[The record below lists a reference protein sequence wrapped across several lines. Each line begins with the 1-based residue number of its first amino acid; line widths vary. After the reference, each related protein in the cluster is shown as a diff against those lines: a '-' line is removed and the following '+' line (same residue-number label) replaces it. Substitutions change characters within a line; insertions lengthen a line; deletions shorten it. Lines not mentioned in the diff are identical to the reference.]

1 MKSAT
6 YEQTRWSLH
15 DLFPGRESEE
25 MKKAFEALEVSV
37 TAFEARRSELTP
49 VISTDSLVDFVTQTE
64 DISRAGY
71 RIYGFAA
78 LWFAEDT
85 QNQDA
90 QTFMAKVQQFFAQM
104 QNRMLFFSLWWKEL
118 DEENAERLMKDTGA
132 YKYWLQEMRNFKPFT
147 LTEAEEK
154 VINIKDVTGSNALQT
169 LYDTITNRFQFE
181 FEVDGE
187 KKMLTRDAL
196 MSYAFS
202 PDSSL
207 REQAF
212 RKLYETYK
220 KEGPILGQIYQYL
233 VRDWHN
239 ENVDMRKFAS
249 AISVRNLANDIPDE
263 VIDTLLDVAKQNV
276 SVFQRYFRLKA
287 KWLGLERVRRYDLYA
302 PVTNTDKAYSYSEGI
317 AMVLEAFHGFTSE
330 FADLAKRVFDHH
342 HIDSEVRHGKDDGA
356 FCFGVLPGVTP
367 WVLVNY
373 HNKPRDV
380 ATLAHELGHAIHAM
394 LAADNPL
401 LTFNAS
407 LPLAETA
414 STFGEMVLVDY
425 LLAQE
430 DDQAVRTDMLFRQ
443 VDNAYAT
450 IMRQIF
456 FALFEREA
464 HEMVQR
470 EASVDEL
477 AEAYIKNLQTQ
488 FGDSME
494 VDDDFRWEWVGIP
507 HIYKTPFYVYA
518 YAFGLLLVLSLYQ
531 QYQAEG
537 DRFKPRYLKILSAG
551 GSASP
556 ADILSEAG
564 VDIHS
569 AAFWQGGFDVLAGL
583 VAQLEQIPHENLP
596 HPPAEI

>member
-1 MKSAT
+1 MT
-6 YEQTRWSLH
+6 TMPYEQTRWSLH
-15 DLFPGRESEE
+15 DLFPSRESDE
-25 MKKAFEALEVSV
+25 MKAAFETLE
-37 TAFEARRSELTP
+37 TEIGTFETRRNELIP
-49 VISTDSLVDFVTQTE
+49 EISMETLLDFVLQME
-64 DISRAGY
+64 NISGLGY

-78 LWFAEDT
+78 LWFSEDT

-104 QNRMLFFSLWWKEL
+104 QNRTLFFSLWWKDL
-118 DEENAERLMKDTGA
+118 DDENAARLMKDAGVYA
-132 YKYWLQEMRNFKPFT
+132 YWLGEMRNFKPYT

-154 VINIKDVTGSNALQT
+154 VINIKDVTGANALTT
-169 LYDTITNRFQFE
+169 LYETITNRFQFE

-187 KKMLTRDAL
+187 KQMLTRDAL

-202 PDSSL
+202 PEASL

-212 RKLYETYK
+212 KKLYETYK

-233 VRDWHN
+233 VRNWHN

-249 AISVRNLANDIPDE
+249 PIAVRNTANDIPDE
-263 VIDTLLDVAKQNV
+263 VIETLLNVAKENV

-287 KWLGLERVRRYDLYA
+287 KWLGMERMRRFDLYA
-302 PVTNTDKAYSYSEGI
+302 PVTSVDKAYSYNEGI
-317 AMVLEAFHGFTSE
+317 GMVLDAFGGFSTE
-330 FADLAKRVFDHH
+330 FADLAKRVFDSL

-380 ATLAHELGHAIHAM
+380 ATLAHELGHAVHAM
-394 LAADNPL
+394 LAAGNPL

-414 STFGEMVLVDY
+414 STFGEMVVVDY
-425 LLAQE
+425 LLARE
-430 DDQAVRTDMLFRQ
+430 TDQDVRTDMLFRQ

-464 HEMVQR
+464 HAMIQNG
-470 EASVDEL
+470 ASVDEL
-477 AEAYIKNLQTQ
+477 AEAYMKNLQSQ
-488 FGDSME
+488 FGDAME
-494 VDDDFRWEWVGIP
+494 VDEDFRWEWVGIP

-518 YAFGLLLVLSLYQ
+518 YAFGLLLVLSLYR
-531 QYQAEG
+531 QYKAEG
-537 DRFKPRYLKILSAG
+537 DSFKPRYLKILSAG

-556 ADILSEAG
+556 ANILAEAG

-583 VAQLEQIPHENLP
+583 VDQLEQMPR
-596 HPPAEI
+596 

>member
-1 MKSAT
+1 MISIA
-6 YEQTRWSLH
+6 YEQTRWSLN
-15 DLFPGRESEE
+15 DLFPGRDSDE
-25 MKKAFEALEVSV
+25 MKAAFEALEANV
-37 TAFEARRSELTP
+37 TAFEARRSELTSD
-49 VISTDSLVDFVTQTE
+49 ISTTDLIDFVRQTE
-64 DISRAGY
+64 ENFRMAY

-78 LWFAEDT
+78 LWFSEDT

-90 QTFMAKVQQFFAQM
+90 QTFMVKVQQFFAQI
-104 QNRMLFFSLWWKEL
+104 QNRTLFFSLWWKEL
-118 DEENAERLMKDTGA
+118 DDENAARLMKGA
-132 YKYWLQEMRNFKPFT
+132 GEYEYWLREMRNFKPYT

-154 VINIKDVTGSNALQT
+154 VINIKNVTGPNALTT

-187 KKMLTRDAL
+187 KQMLTRDAL
-196 MSYAFS
+196 ITYAFS
-202 PDSSL
+202 PDASL
-207 REQAF
+207 RERAF

-249 AISVRNLANDIPDE
+249 PISVRNLANDIPDE
-263 VIDTLLDVAKQNV
+263 VINTLLDVAKQNV
-276 SVFQRYFRLKA
+276 SIFQRYFRLKA
-287 KWLGLERVRRYDLYA
+287 KWLGIERIRRFDLYA
-302 PVTNTDKAYSYSEGI
+302 PVTSADKTYSYNEAI
-317 AMVLEAFHGFTSE
+317 EMVLDAFRGFTPE
-330 FADLAKRVFDHH
+330 FADLSRQVFDSK

-425 LLAQE
+425 LLARE
-430 DDQAVRTDMLFRQ
+430 DNQNVRTDLLFRQ
-443 VDNAYAT
+443 VDNSYAT

-464 HEMVQR
+464 HGMIQNG
-470 EASVDEL
+470 ASVDEL
-477 AEAYIKNLQTQ
+477 ADAYIKNLQTQ
-488 FGDSME
+488 FGDSMDVNE
-494 VDDDFRWEWVGIP
+494 DFRWEWVGIP
-507 HIYKTPFYVYA
+507 HIFKTPFYVYA

-531 QYQAEG
+531 QYKAEG
-537 DRFKPRYLKILSAG
+537 DHFKPRYLKILSAG

-556 ADILSEAG
+556 ADILAEAG
-564 VDIHS
+564 VDIHK
-569 AAFWQGGFDVLAGL
+569 AAFWQGGFDVLSGL
-583 VAQLEQIPHENLP
+583 VDQLEQIPR
-596 HPPAEI
+596 

>member
-1 MKSAT
+1 MTLLS
-6 YEQTRWSLH
+6 YEQTRWSLT
-15 DLFPGRESEE
+15 DLFPGRDSDE
-25 MKKAFEALEVSV
+25 MKAVFKTLETAVSV
-37 TAFEARRSELTP
+37 FESRRSELTSD
-49 VISTDSLVDFVTQTE
+49 ISSETLLDFVAQTE
-64 DISRAGY
+64 NINQLGY

-78 LWFAEDT
+78 LWFSEDT

-90 QTFMAKVQQFFAQM
+90 QTFMAQVQQMFAQL
-104 QNRMLFFSLWWKEL
+104 QNRILFFSLWWKEL
-118 DEENAERLMKDTGA
+118 DDENAARLMNDAGIYA
-132 YKYWLQEMRNFKPFT
+132 YWLKEMRNFKPYT

-154 VINIKDVTGSNALQT
+154 VINIKDVTGANALTT

-181 FEVDGE
+181 FEVNGE
-187 KKMLTRDAL
+187 KQVLTRDAL

-202 PDSSL
+202 PDANL
-207 REQAF
+207 REQTF
-212 RKLYETYK
+212 KKLYETFK

-233 VRDWHN
+233 VRNWHN

-249 AISVRNLANDIPDE
+249 PISVRNLGNDIPDE
-263 VIDTLLDVAKQNV
+263 VVNTLLEVAKQNV

-287 KWLGLERVRRYDLYA
+287 KWLGVERIRRYDLYA
-302 PVTNTDKAYSYSEGI
+302 PVTNTDKTYSFNEGI
-317 AMVLEAFHGFTSE
+317 QMVLDAFSE
-330 FADLAKRVFDHH
+330 FTPEFSDLAKRVFDSQ

-356 FCFGVLPGVTP
+356 FCFGVLPGLTP

-394 LAADNPL
+394 LASVNPL

-414 STFGEMVLVDY
+414 STFGEMVVVDY
-425 LLAQE
+425 LLARE
-430 DDQAVRTDMLFRQ
+430 ADQDVRTDTLFRQ

-450 IMRQIF
+450 IMRQNFI
-456 FALFEREA
+456 AMIEMEA
-464 HEMVQR
+464 HEMEQQG
-470 EASVDEL
+470 ASVDEL
-477 AEAYIKNLQTQ
+477 AEAYLKNLHTQ

-494 VDDDFRWEWVGIP
+494 IDDDFRWEWVGIP

-531 QYQAEG
+531 QYKAEG
-537 DRFKPRYLKILSAG
+537 ESFKPRYLKILSAG

-556 ADILSEAG
+556 ADILTEAG

-569 AAFWQGGFDVLAGL
+569 ASFWQGGFDVLAGL
-583 VAQLEQIPHENLP
+583 VDQLEGIPR
-596 HPPAEI
+596 

>member
-1 MKSAT
+1 MTMMS
-6 YEQTRWSLH
+6 YEQTRWSLKN
-15 DLFPGRESEE
+15 LFPGRDSEE
-25 MKKAFEALEVSV
+25 MTAAFEALEADVS
-37 TAFEARRSELTP
+37 AFETRRGELTP
-49 VISTDSLVDFVTQTE
+49 EISTETLLDFVHKVEAIT
-64 DISRAGY
+64 RAGY
-71 RIYGFAA
+71 RIYGFSA
-78 LWFAEDT
+78 LWFSEDT

-90 QTFMAKVQQFFAQM
+90 QTFMAKVQQVFAQL
-104 QNRMLFFSLWWKEL
+104 QNRILFFSLWWKEL
-118 DEENAERLMKDTGA
+118 DDENAARLMKDAGE
-132 YKYWLQEMRNFKPFT
+132 YEYWLLEMRKFKPYT

-154 VINIKDVTGSNALQT
+154 VINIKNVTGPNALMT
-169 LYDTITNRFQFE
+169 LYDTITNRYQFE

-187 KKMLTRDAL
+187 KQMLTRDAL
-196 MSYAFS
+196 MTYAYS
-202 PDSSL
+202 PDASL
-207 REQAF
+207 RERAF
-212 RKLYETYK
+212 KTMYETYK
-220 KEGPILGQIYQYL
+220 KEGPILGQIYQNI

-239 ENVDMRKFAS
+239 ENIDLRKFTS
-249 AISVRNLANDIPDE
+249 PISVRNLANDMPDE
-263 VIDTLLDVAKQNV
+263 VVDTLLDVAKQNV

-287 KWLGLERVRRYDLYA
+287 KWLGMERIRRYDIYA
-302 PVTNTDKAYSYSEGI
+302 PVTNADKTYTYNDAIE
-317 AMVLEAFHGFTSE
+317 MVLDSFTGFTRE
-330 FADLAKRVFDHH
+330 FADLAKRVFDNN

-356 FCFGVLPGVTP
+356 FCFGVLPELIP

-394 LAADNPL
+394 LASNNPL

-425 LLAQE
+425 LLARE
-430 DDQAVRTDMLFRQ
+430 DDQDVRTDLLFRQ

-464 HEMVQR
+464 HEKIQNG
-470 EASVDEL
+470 ASANEL
-477 AEAYIKNLQTQ
+477 SEAYLKNLKTQ

-494 VDDDFRWEWVGIP
+494 LDEDFRWEWVGIP

-531 QYQAEG
+531 QYKAEG
-537 DRFKPRYLKILSAG
+537 EGFKPRYLKILAAG

-556 ADILSEAG
+556 ADILTEAG

-583 VAQLEQIPHENLP
+583 VEELEQIPH
-596 HPPAEI
+596 

>member
-1 MKSAT
+1 MTSTA
-6 YEQTRWSLH
+6 YEQTRWSLK
-15 DLFPGRESEE
+15 DLFPSRDSDE
-25 MKKAFEALEVSV
+25 MKAAFENLEVEVSAFEAC
-37 TAFEARRSELTP
+37 RSELIP
-49 VISTDSLVDFVTQTE
+49 EISTEALLAFVHRTE
-64 DISRAGY
+64 NIFRLGY
-71 RIYGFAA
+71 RVYGFAA
-78 LWFAEDT
+78 LWFSEDT

-90 QTFMAKVQQFFAQM
+90 QTFIAKVQQFFAHM
-104 QNRMLFFSLWWKEL
+104 QNRTLFFSLWWKEL
-118 DEENAERLMKDTGA
+118 DDENAARLLKEAGEYT
-132 YKYWLQEMRNFKPFT
+132 YWLQEMRNFKPHT

-154 VINIKDVTGSNALQT
+154 VINIKDVTGANALTT
-169 LYDTITNRFQFE
+169 LYETITNRFQFE
-181 FEVDGE
+181 MEVDGE
-187 KKMLTRDAL
+187 KHLLTRDAL

-202 PDSSL
+202 PDASL

-212 RKLYETYK
+212 KTLYETYK
-220 KEGPILGQIYQYL
+220 REGPILGQIYQYL
-233 VRDWHN
+233 VRNWHN

-249 AISVRNLANDIPDE
+249 PISVRNLSNDIPDE
-263 VIDTLLDVAKQNV
+263 AIDTLLDVAKQNV

-287 KWLGLERVRRYDLYA
+287 KWLGVDRIRRFDLYA
-302 PVTNTDKAYSYSEGI
+302 PVTRADKAYSYNEGI
-317 AMVLEAFHGFTSE
+317 SMVLDAFGEFTTE
-330 FADLAKRVFDHH
+330 FTDLAKRVFDTH

-356 FCFGVLPGVTP
+356 FCFGVLPDVTP

-394 LAADNPL
+394 LAANNPL

-425 LLAQE
+425 LLAREE
-430 DDQAVRTDMLFRQ
+430 DQNVRTDMLFRQ

-464 HEMVQR
+464 HEMVQNG
-470 EASVDEL
+470 ASVDEL
-477 AEAYIKNLQTQ
+477 SDAYLKNLQTQ
-488 FGDSME
+488 FGDSMDI
-494 VDDDFRWEWVGIP
+494 DDDFRWEWVGIP

-518 YAFGLLLVLSLYQ
+518 YAFGLLLVMSLYK
-531 QYQAEG
+531 QYKAEG
-537 DRFKPRYLKILSAG
+537 DSFKPRYLKILSAG

-556 ADILSEAG
+556 ADILAEAG

-569 AAFWQGGFDVLAGL
+569 AAFWQGGFDVLSDL
-583 VAQLEQIPHENLP
+583 VDQLERIPR
-596 HPPAEI
+596 